1 MTYTFKWTYTK
12 DGSVDRNDDCAYLD
26 NVEVIS
32 STSGILGDVNNDGS
46 VNVQDAML
54 VMRHAMGIG
63 SNLDL
68 SLADVN
74 GDGTVNAADAAYI
87 MRMAM
92 GIQD

>member
-1 MTYTFKWTYTK
+1 
-12 DGSVDRNDDCAYLD
+12 
-26 NVEVIS
+26 
-32 STSGILGDVNNDGS
+32 
-46 VNVQDAML
+46 ML